1 MAKHTSYSLSRARS
15 AALTFGLLILAAPA
29 GVHAQTQQAPTA
41 DTERWPIDPEH
52 PDTSIPS
59 TDDLDN
65 KPMKAGYLLMDL
77 VDLAEVAVKAKKY
90 DEAVKEYDAIA
101 KLVPER
107 ATAFSKLC
115 EVYAAMGDTERALAN
130 CTIALSKPGARVR
143 DAALFARLTSEQPE
157 GPSAAEVAELDQ
169 VIDHLKR
176 ENVDAVDIAHIQC
189 GIAVRLSD
197 ERRLKDCTAT
207 LQAKAPD
214 DARTISYLFA
224 LALQQGNYGEGQ
236 RLLTRAKAVGIN
248 PDGIQKMKTAVRTI
262 RFAWLR
268 RLGAVLLGV
277 GALGALLMG
286 IRALARRSAS
296 TPVRV

>member
-1 MAKHTSYSLSRARS
+1 MTKLTSYSFSLARS
-15 AALTFGLLILAAPA
+15 AAAALGLLILAVPAGLRAQSEQAPA
-29 GVHAQTQQAPTA
+29 DQ
-41 DTERWPIDPEH
+41 TERWPIDPQH

-59 TDDLDN
+59 TNELDN

-77 VDLAEVAVKAKKY
+77 VDLADAAVKAKKY

-115 EVYAAMGDTERALAN
+115 EVYAAMGDTARALDN

-169 VIDHLKR
+169 VIDHLKQ
-176 ENVDAVDIAHIQC
+176 ENVDPVDIAQIQC

-197 ERRLKDCTAT
+197 ERRLKDCTTT

-214 DARTISYLFA
+214 DARTVSYLFA

-236 RLLTRAKAVGIN
+236 RLLTRAKAIGIK
-248 PDGIQKMKTAVRTI
+248 PDGLQKMESAVRTI

-268 RLGAVLLGV
+268 KLGMILLGV
-277 GALGALLMG
+277 GALGALQMA
-286 IRALARRSAS
+286 IRALVRRPAS
-296 TPVRV
+296 TPVQA